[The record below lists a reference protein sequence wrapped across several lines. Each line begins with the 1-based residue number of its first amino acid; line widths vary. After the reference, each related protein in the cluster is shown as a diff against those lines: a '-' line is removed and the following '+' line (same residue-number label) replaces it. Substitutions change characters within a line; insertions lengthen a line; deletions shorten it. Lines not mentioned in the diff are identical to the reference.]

1 MWGDLM
7 NSVGRCERGICRNT
21 NEDAIFIFDSQYGCL
36 PNLYILADG
45 MGGHKAGEIASSS
58 AIEFFCEYIHENRV
72 VMLKENY
79 EYLDIIKKAI
89 LFAND
94 KIYNKSKTDED
105 FEGMG
110 TTFVVASILNN
121 KLLVEN
127 IGDSRLYIVRDEE
140 IIQITVDHTYVM
152 ELLKKGK
159 ITETEVFN
167 HPNKNAITRAVGTEE
182 KLDID
187 TFEIELHKNDIIMM
201 CSDGLTNMLTDT
213 EILDIVLKSD
223 TIEEAAKMLVDQS
236 NENGGVDNISVI
248 LINGF
253 KEEVK

>member
-1 MWGDLM
+1 M
-7 NSVGRCERGICRNT
+7 NSVGRCERGICRTT

-36 PNLYILADG
+36 PNLYMLADG

-58 AIEFFCEYIHENRV
+58 AIEFFCEYVHENRTAV
-72 VMLKENY
+72 LKENY
-79 EYLDIIKKAI
+79 EYLDIIKKA
-89 LFAND
+89 LLYAND
-94 KIYNKSKTDED
+94 KIYSKSKTDEK

-127 IGDSRLYIVRDEE
+127 VGDSRLYIIRDQE

-159 ITETEVFN
+159 ITETEVIN

-182 KLDID
+182 KLNID
-187 TFEIELHKNDIIMM
+187 TFEIELHKDDIVML
-201 CSDGLTNMLTDT
+201 CSDGLTNMLSDNDALN
-213 EILDIVLKSD
+213 IILKSD
-223 TIEEAAKMLVDQS
+223 TIENATKRLVDQA

-253 KEEVK
+253 NEEVN

>member
-1 MWGDLM
+1 M
-7 NSVGRCERGICRNT
+7 NSVGKCEKGICRNT

-45 MGGHKAGEIASSS
+45 MGGHKAGEIASSC
-58 AIEFFCEYIHENRV
+58 AIESFCDYIHENRAAT
-72 VMLKENY
+72 LKEDY
-79 EYLDIIKKAI
+79 EYLDIIKKAT
-89 LFAND
+89 LYAND
-94 KIYNKSKTDED
+94 KIYNKSKTDES

-110 TTFVVASILNN
+110 TTFVVASIVHN

-127 IGDSRLYIVRDEE
+127 VGDSRLYIIREQE

-152 ELLKKGK
+152 ELLKNGK
-159 ITETEVFN
+159 ITETEVHN

-187 TFEIELHKNDIIMM
+187 TFEIELHKEDMIML
-201 CSDGLTNMLTDT
+201 CSDGLTNMLTDG
-213 EILDIVLKSD
+213 EILDILLKS
-223 TIEEAAKMLVDQS
+223 ESLEKAAKTLVDQS

-253 KEEVK
+253 NGEVK